1 MYKKKK
7 QIRWLVAVNTSSQSK
22 FISLARA
29 SMKKEMYF
37 THVLKGSYVPF
48 VVVISYLPI
57 GVQRFDQSLLYQKYT
72 KHLFPRLSYV
82 FCIPPWNN
90 YYGRQSAWATSF
102 SH

>member
-1 MYKKKK
+1 MYKIKIK
-7 QIRWLVAVNTSSQSK
+7 IRLLVAVNTGSQSK
-22 FISLARA
+22 FISLARV
-29 SMKKEMYF
+29 SMKNEMYS
-37 THVLKGSYVPF
+37 THVLKGSYVPL

-72 KHLFPRLSYV
+72 KHFFFRLPHV
-82 FCIPPWNN
+82 FCIRPWDN